1 MSSKQTYFGFTT
13 AQQRKLLFE
22 EWEATG
28 SVTKACQRA
37 RVSRGLFY
45 YWKPR
50 FDKYGYAGLEEFGS
64 RVAQKLNRKEE
75 ALEKCVVELRRENP
89 DWGKA
94 RISQE
99 MAKANNWVPVV
110 SPNTVRRILT
120 DAGLWPESGLE
131 KKRKTENRS
140 TNG

>member
-1 MSSKQTYFGFTT
+1 MSAKQIYFGFTT

-22 EWEATG
+22 EWEVTG

-37 RVSRGLFY
+37 RVSRGVYY

-50 FDKYGYAGLEEFGS
+50 FDEYGYAGLEEFGS
-64 RVAQKLNRKEE
+64 RVAHKLNRKG
-75 ALEKCVVELRRENP
+75 EKIEQQVVELRRENP
-89 DWGKA
+89 NWGKT

-120 DAGLWPESGLE
+120 DAGLWPESNSG
-131 KKRKTENRS
+131 KKR
-140 TNG
+140 

>member
-1 MSSKQTYFGFTT
+1 MSTKKTYFGFTT

-28 SVTKACQRA
+28 NVTKACQRA
-37 RVSRGLFY
+37 RVSRGLYY

-50 FDKYGYAGLEEFGS
+50 FDKYGYAGVEKFAS
-64 RVAQKLNRKEE
+64 RVAHQLNRKEAAIE
-75 ALEKCVVELRRENP
+75 QRVVELRSENP
-89 DWGKA
+89 AWGKA

-110 SPNTVRRILT
+110 SPNTVRRILS
-120 DAGLWPESGLE
+120 DAELWPESSS
-131 KKRKTENRS
+131 KKKE
-140 TNG
+140 

>member
-1 MSSKQTYFGFTT
+1 MSPKQTYFGFTT
-13 AQQRKLLFE
+13 PQQRKLLFE

-37 RVSRGLFY
+37 RVSRGVYY

-50 FDKYGYAGLEEFGS
+50 FDEYGYAGLEEFGS
-64 RVAQKLNRKEE
+64 RIAHKLNRKEE
-75 ALEKCVVELRRENP
+75 AIEQRVVAMRRKNP
-89 DWGKA
+89 DWGKT

-120 DAGLWPESGLE
+120 DAGLWPESGSG
-131 KKRKTENRS
+131 KKR
-140 TNG
+140 